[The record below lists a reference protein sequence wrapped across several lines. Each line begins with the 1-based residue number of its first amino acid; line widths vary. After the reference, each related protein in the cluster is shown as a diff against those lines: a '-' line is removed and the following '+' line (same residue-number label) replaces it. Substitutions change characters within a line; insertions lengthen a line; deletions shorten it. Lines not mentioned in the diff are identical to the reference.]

1 MSKHEGEVGVSL
13 KHAINHG
20 GWAGRSWVS
29 IVKGKQLVRI
39 IKDRI
44 KNLEVLIRGF
54 LPISRV
60 FFLFELN
67 YFKVFIVSLGNIL
80 LLFDIVDKRLLVYV
94 THAFNIHE

>member
-29 IVKGKQLVRI
+29 IVKCKQLVRV

-67 YFKVFIVSLGNIL
+67 YFEVFIVSLGNIF
-80 LLFDIVDKRLLVYV
+80 LLFDIIDERLLVYV

>member
-1 MSKHEGEVGVSL
+1 VSKHEGKIGVSL

-39 IKDRI
+39 VKDGI
-44 KNLEVLIRGF
+44 TNLKVLIRGF

-60 FFLFELN
+60 FFLLELN
-67 YFKVFIVSLGNIL
+67 YFEVFIVSLGNIL
-80 LLFDIVDKRLLVYV
+80 LLFDIIDKRLLVYV
-94 THAFNIHE
+94 THAFNIQE